1 MSIATSLPDGPRG
14 RALALGMMV
23 IAVIILWLGV
33 LAPLWDWYD
42 DRAETLRRQTAL
54 GWRMT
59 ALIETLPALRK
70 TVEESGGE
78 ATPSSA
84 VLPGAT
90 DALAAAALQQK
101 LDAMAIA
108 AGLRIG
114 SAEILPA
121 QPAGEFRSIA
131 VRITVTA
138 PWRAMVGLL
147 RAMAESDVP
156 LVTDDLQVRA
166 QPGNNRDSD
175 LPVDA
180 GFTVTGYRL
189 AKADGS

>member
-1 MSIATSLPDGPRG
+1 MATSLPEGPRG
-14 RALALGMMV
+14 RALALGMTV
-23 IAVIILWLGV
+23 IAAIILWLGA
-33 LAPLWDWYD
+33 LAPIWDWYD
-42 DRAETLRRQTAL
+42 DRADTLRRQIAL
-54 GWRMT
+54 GWRMA
-59 ALIETLPALRK
+59 ALIDTLPALRK
-70 TVEESGGE
+70 AVEESRGE

-84 VLPGAT
+84 VLAGAT

-138 PWRAMVGLL
+138 PWRAMVALL

-166 QPGNNRDSD
+166 QPGNNRDPD
-175 LPVDA
+175 LLVDV
-180 GFTVTGYRL
+180 GFTVTGYRF